1 MKGKITR
8 LIIVRHGETEWNLES
23 RFQGHL
29 DSRLSKLGIRQAK
42 AIAKALSGSTYDV
55 IYSSDLERA
64 RHTAEI
70 IAAGLNMEVRTEAE
84 LREINMGLMQ
94 GLKRDEFILK
104 YPEVIKNFHADPL
117 YIIPGGES
125 KQQFSDRIMKALLNI
140 TGKHLYQTILLVAH
154 GGVLDIAIRHTLNIP
169 VGNKRNFSIYNASI
183 NRFIIDDGEW
193 KLETWGDISHL
204 SGIAVIDD
212 Y

>member
-1 MKGKITR
+1 MKAGITR
-8 LIIVRHGETEWNLES
+8 LIIVRHGETEWNLQN

-29 DSRLSKLGIRQAK
+29 NSGLSQLGIRQAR
-42 AIAKALSGSTYDV
+42 AIAGALSGGTFDV

-64 RHTAEI
+64 RHTADI
-70 IAAGLNMEVRTEAE
+70 IAGKLNMEVRTDAG

-104 YPEVIKNFHADPL
+104 YPEVIKKFHSDPE

-125 KQQFSDRIMKALLNI
+125 KQQFYDRIILTLKRIVRMHEYRN
-140 TGKHLYQTILLVAH
+140 ILLVAH
-154 GGVLDIAIRHTLNIP
+154 GGVLDIAIRYTLDIP
-169 VGNKRNFSIYNASI
+169 VHNKRNFSIYNAGI
-183 NRFIIDDGEW
+183 NRFIIDNGEW
-193 KLETWGDISHL
+193 KLETWGDICHL
-204 SGIAVIDD
+204 TGMPVIDD

>member
-1 MKGKITR
+1 MKAKITR
-8 LIIVRHGETEWNLES
+8 LIIVRHGETEWNLQN

-29 DSRLSKLGIRQAK
+29 NSGLSHLGIKQAN
-42 AIAKALSGSTYDV
+42 AIAGALSSGTFDV

-64 RHTAEI
+64 KHTADI
-70 IAAGLNMEVRTEAE
+70 IAGKLNMEVRTEAG

-104 YPEVIKNFHADPL
+104 YPEVIKNFHSDPD

-125 KQQFSDRIMKALLNI
+125 KQQFYDRIILTLKKI
-140 TGKHLYQTILLVAH
+140 VRTHEYQNILLVAH
-154 GGVLDIAIRHTLNIP
+154 GGVLDIAIRYTLDIPIHT
-169 VGNKRNFSIYNASI
+169 KRKFSIYNAGI
-183 NRFIIDDGEW
+183 NRFIIDNGEW
-193 KLETWGDISHL
+193 KLETWGETCHL
-204 SGIAVIDD
+204 KGIPVIDD

>member
-1 MKGKITR
+1 MEGKITR
-8 LIIVRHGETEWNLES
+8 LIIVRHGETEWNLQS

-29 DSRLSKLGIRQAK
+29 DSRLSRLGIRQAK
-42 AIAKALSGSTYDV
+42 AIARALSGGTYDV

-64 RHTAEI
+64 QHTAKI
-70 IAAGLNMEVRTEAE
+70 IAGKLNMEVRTEAD

-94 GLKRDEFILK
+94 GLRRDEFILK
-104 YPEVIKNFHADPL
+104 YPEVIKNFHSDPR
-117 YIIPGGES
+117 YVIPGGES
-125 KQQFSDRIMKALLNI
+125 KQQFSERIMKALSKI
-140 TGKHLYQTILLVAH
+140 TGEHRYQTILLVAH
-154 GGVLDIAIRHTLNIP
+154 GGVLDIAIRYTLSIP

-193 KLETWGDISHL
+193 KLEAWGDICHL
-204 SGIAVIDD
+204 TGIPVIDD

>member
-8 LIIVRHGETEWNLES
+8 LIIVRHGETEWNLQS

-29 DSRLSKLGIRQAK
+29 DSRLSKLGIRQAR
-42 AIAKALSGSTYDV
+42 AIAKALSGNTYDV

-70 IAAGLNMEVRTEAE
+70 IAAGLNMEVRTIAD

-94 GLKRDEFILK
+94 GLKKEEFILK
-104 YPEVIKNFHADPL
+104 HPEVIKNFHSDPH

-125 KQQFSDRIMKALLNI
+125 KQQFSERIIKALLKI
-140 TGKHLYQTILLVAH
+140 TDKHRYQTILLVAH

-169 VGNKRNFSIYNASI
+169 VGKKRNFSIYNASI

-193 KLETWGDISHL
+193 KLESWGDISHL
-204 SGIAVIDD
+204 SGIPVIDD